1 MPDRLPDE
9 RASQTSRSG
18 CHPERSKAESRDPVA
33 ERKLLQ
39 RDSST
44 SLGMTDDVK
53 ITKIAQGVAAKT
65 ARPKSFRPI
74 LGGQ

>member
-1 MPDRLPDE
+1 MSDRLSDQP
-9 RASQTSRSG
+9 ASQTSRSG
-18 CHPERSKAESRDPVA
+18 RHPERSKAESRDPVT

-53 ITKIAQGVAAKT
+53 ITKIAQAIAAGMRVAKISHLNLA
-65 ARPKSFRPI
+65 AR
-74 LGGQ
+74 